1 MNYETSLVIFFRVI
15 ECRIFSPLTREEA
28 LEMTGYL
35 RNIVN
40 NQDVRPDSILIKGAT
55 ILSMDENVGNIARGD
70 ILISGST
77 ITAIGEDLEANGA
90 RVIDATNMIAMPG
103 MVDSHRHSW
112 EGQLRRINPNATC
125 LEDYSN
131 ATHFSFAKYYRPADM
146 YIGNLLTA
154 LGCIDAGI
162 TTVIDNS
169 HNSRT
174 AAHSDAA
181 VEALLDAGIR
191 AIHASGAPVSGEWDK
206 AHWPGNW
213 QRLQEKYFKDNPESL
228 VSLAVMAQLEPALW
242 AEARRLGLP
251 IVTEFFGSF
260 MASELES
267 LHRRGLL
274 GPDNIFNHC
283 TSLPDEGWKILRE
296 AGVRVNVCPRSDAHY
311 GIEDGMFAIQA
322 AQRHGISPGLS
333 VDNETSYSTDMFM
346 EMRVAFYLQ
355 RVMGMHQQHC
365 CGTDHSLTTLPAAQ
379 LLKSA
384 TVDGAACAGLLDKVG
399 SLTPGKQA
407 DLILINVGD
416 INLYPSGN
424 AFGTVVHATERSNI
438 DTVIIGGRIVK
449 QHGKVLGVDSTR
461 LRAAI
466 DESREHLFAAAGYE
480 PDIFA
485 DAFLPLAH
493 AH

>member
-1 MNYETSLVIFFRVI
+1 MTDYTRNIIQTTASLV
-15 ECRIFSPLTREEA
+15 TR
-28 LEMTGYL
+28 
-35 RNIVN
+35 
-40 NQDVRPDSILIKGAT
+40 SLIRGAT
-55 ILSMDENVGNIARGD
+55 ILSMDGDIGNLASAD
-70 ILISGST
+70 ILIEGST
-77 ITAIGEDLEANGA
+77 IKAIAENIEAGDA
-90 RVIDATNMIAMPG
+90 VIIDAPGMIAMPG

-131 ATHFSFAKYYRPADM
+131 ATHFSFAKYYRPADI

-174 AAHSDAA
+174 AEHSDAA
-181 VEALLDAGIR
+181 VEALLDSGIR
-191 AIHASGAPVSGEWDK
+191 AIHASGAPVSGEWDN

-213 QRLQEKYFKDNPESL
+213 QRLQEKYFNSNPDSL
-228 VSLAVMAQLEPALW
+228 VSLAVMAQLEPELW

-251 IVTEFFGSF
+251 IVTEFFGSL

-267 LHRRGLL
+267 LHQQRLL

-283 TSLPDEGWKILRE
+283 TSLPDAGWKILRE

-311 GIEDGMFAIQA
+311 GIEDGMFAMQA
-322 AQRHGISPGLS
+322 AQRHGINPGLS
-333 VDNETSYSTDMFM
+333 VDNETSYSSDMFM

-355 RVMGMHQQHC
+355 RVMGMRQQHT
-365 CGTDHSLTTLPAAQ
+365 CGSKEALTTLPAAQ

-384 TVDGAACAGLLDKVG
+384 TVDGAYCAGLQDKIG

-407 DLILINVGD
+407 DIVLINTKD

-424 AFGTVVHATERSNI
+424 AFGTVVHAAERSNI
-438 DTVIIGGRIVK
+438 DTVMIGGRMVK
-449 QHGKVLGVDSTR
+449 RNGKVLGVDSER

-466 DESREHLFAAAGYE
+466 DESREHLFAAAGYQ

-485 DAFLPLAH
+485 ETFLPLESGQ
-493 AH
+493 

>member
-1 MNYETSLVIFFRVI
+1 
-15 ECRIFSPLTREEA
+15 
-28 LEMTGYL
+28 MTDYI

-40 NQDVRPDSILIKGAT
+40 NQVVNPPVTLIRGVT
-55 ILSMDENVGNIARGD
+55 ILSMDDSVGNIERGD

-77 ITAIGEDLEANGA
+77 ITAVGQNLNVQDSH
-90 RVIDATNMIAMPG
+90 VIDATNMIVMPG

-125 LEDYSN
+125 LDDYSN
-131 ATHFSFAKYYRPADM
+131 ATHFSFAKFYRPADI
-146 YIGNLLTA
+146 YVGNLLTA
-154 LGCIDAGI
+154 LGAIDAGI

-181 VEALLDAGIR
+181 VEALLDSGIR
-191 AIHASGAPVSGEWDK
+191 AIHASGAPISGEWDR

-213 QRLQEKYFKDNPESL
+213 QRLQEKYFKNNPEGL
-228 VSLAVMAQLEPALW
+228 VTLGVMAQLEPELW

-251 IVTEFFGSF
+251 IVTEFFGAE

-267 LHRRGLL
+267 LHQQGLL

-311 GIEDGMFAIQA
+311 GIEDGMYAIEA
-322 AQRHGISPGLS
+322 AHRHGISPGLS

-365 CGTDHSLTTLPAAQ
+365 CNSAHSLKSLPAAQ
-379 LLKSA
+379 LLKAA
-384 TVDGAACAGLLDKVG
+384 TVDGAACAGLQDKVG

-407 DLILINVGD
+407 DLILINAGD

-438 DTVIIGGRIVK
+438 DTVMIGGRIVK
-449 QHGKVLGVDSTR
+449 QNGKVLGVDSTR

-485 DAFLPLAH
+485 EIFLPLKQAH
-493 AH
+493 

>member
-1 MNYETSLVIFFRVI
+1 
-15 ECRIFSPLTREEA
+15 
-28 LEMTGYL
+28 MTDYI

-40 NQDVRPDSILIKGAT
+40 NQVVNPPVTLIRGAT
-55 ILSMDENVGNIARGD
+55 ILSMDDSVGNIERGD

-77 ITAIGEDLEANGA
+77 ITAVGQNLDVQDAH
-90 RVIDATNMIAMPG
+90 VIDATNMIVMPG
-103 MVDSHRHSW
+103 MVDSHRHAW

-125 LEDYSN
+125 LDDYSN
-131 ATHFSFAKYYRPADM
+131 ATHFSFAKFYRPADI
-146 YIGNLLTA
+146 YVGNLLTA
-154 LGCIDAGI
+154 LGAIDAGI

-181 VEALLDAGIR
+181 VEALLDSGIR
-191 AIHASGAPVSGEWDK
+191 AIHASGAPVSGEWDR

-213 QRLQEKYFKDNPESL
+213 QRLQEKYFKNNPEGL
-228 VSLAVMAQLEPALW
+228 VTLGVMAQLEPELW

-251 IVTEFFGSF
+251 IVTEFFGAE

-267 LHRRGLL
+267 LHQQGLL

-311 GIEDGMFAIQA
+311 GIEDGMYAIEA
-322 AQRHGISPGLS
+322 AHRHGISPGLS

-355 RVMGMHQQHC
+355 RVMDMHQQHRC
-365 CGTDHSLTTLPAAQ
+365 DPAHSLKTLPAAQ
-379 LLKSA
+379 LLKAA
-384 TVDGAACAGLLDKVG
+384 TVDGAACAGLQDKVG

-407 DLILINVGD
+407 DLILINAGD

-438 DTVIIGGRIVK
+438 DTIMIGGRIVK
-449 QHGKVLGVDSTR
+449 QNGKVLGVDSTR

-485 DAFLPLAH
+485 ETFRPLKQAH
-493 AH
+493 

>member
-1 MNYETSLVIFFRVI
+1 MTSSV
-15 ECRIFSPLTREEA
+15 
-28 LEMTGYL
+28 

-40 NQDVRPDSILIKGAT
+40 NPHEMPPKTLIRGAT
-55 ILSMDENVGNIARGD
+55 ILSMDENVGNMERGD
-70 ILISGST
+70 ILITGST
-77 ITAIGEDLEANGA
+77 ITAVGQNLDADGA
-90 RVIDATNMIAMPG
+90 DVIDAANMIAMPG
-103 MVDSHRHSW
+103 MVDSHRHAW

-131 ATHFSFAKYYRPADM
+131 ATHFSFAKYYRPVDN
-146 YIGNLLTA
+146 YVGNLLTA

-174 AAHSDAA
+174 AGHSDAA
-181 VEALLDAGIR
+181 VEALFDAGIR
-191 AIHASGAPVSGEWDK
+191 AIHASGAPVAGDWDK

-213 QRLQEKYFKDNPESL
+213 QRLQEKYFKDNPDSL
-228 VSLAVMAQLEPALW
+228 VTLATMAQLEPELW

-251 IVTEFFGSF
+251 IVTEFFGAL
-260 MASELES
+260 MTDELGP
-267 LHRRGLL
+267 LHQQGLL

-283 TSLPDEGWKILRE
+283 TSLPDEGWQILRE
-296 AGVRVNVCPRSDAHY
+296 AGVRVNVCPRSDSHY
-311 GIEDGMFAIQA
+311 GIEDGMYAIEA
-322 AQRHGISPGLS
+322 AQRHGINPGFS

-355 RVMGMHQQHC
+355 RVMGMHQRHT
-365 CGTDHSLTTLPAAQ
+365 CGSKDALTTLPASQ

-384 TVDGAACAGLLDKVG
+384 TLDGAYCARLQDKIG

-407 DLILINVGD
+407 DLILINAND

-438 DTVIIGGRIVK
+438 DTVMIAGRIVK
-449 QHGKVLGVDSTR
+449 QNGKVLGVDSER

-466 DESREHLFAAAGYE
+466 DESRAHLFAASGYQ
-480 PDIFA
+480 PDVFA
-485 DAFLPLAH
+485 EVFSPLEQTN
-493 AH
+493 

>member
-1 MNYETSLVIFFRVI
+1 LLALVVDGGV
-15 ECRIFSPLTREEA
+15 
-28 LEMTGYL
+28 EMTCYV
-35 RNIVN
+35 RNIVQ
-40 NQDVRPDSILIKGAT
+40 NQTESVPVTLIRGAT
-55 ILSMDENVGNIARGD
+55 ILSMDESVGNIERGD
-70 ILISGST
+70 ILITGST
-77 ITAIGEDLEANGA
+77 ITAIGQNLDATGA
-90 RVIDATNMIAMPG
+90 HVIDASHMIAMPG
-103 MVDSHRHSW
+103 MVDSHRHAW

-125 LEDYSN
+125 LDDYSN
-131 ATHFSFAKYYRPADM
+131 ATHFSFAKYYRPADI

-154 LGCIDAGI
+154 LGAIDAGI
-162 TTVIDNS
+162 TTLIDNS

-191 AIHASGAPVSGEWDK
+191 AIHASGAPVAGEWDK
-206 AHWPGNW
+206 THWPGNW
-213 QRLQEKYFKDNPESL
+213 QRLQERYFGNNPDSL
-228 VSLAVMAQLEPALW
+228 VSLAVMAQLEPELW

-267 LHRRGLL
+267 LHQRGLL

-283 TSLPDEGWKILRE
+283 TSLPDEGWKIIKE

-322 AQRHGISPGLS
+322 AQRHGINPGLS

-365 CGTDHSLTTLPAAQ
+365 CGSAHALTTLPAAR
-379 LLKSA
+379 LLKAA
-384 TVDGAACAGLLDKVG
+384 TVDGAACAGLQDKIG

-407 DLILINVGD
+407 DLILINAGD

-438 DTVIIGGRIVK
+438 DTVMIGGRIVK
-449 QHGKVLGVDSTR
+449 QNGKVLGVDSAR

-466 DESREHLFAAAGYE
+466 DESRQHLFAASGYQ

-485 DAFLPLAH
+485 DTFLPLAQTN
-493 AH
+493 

>member
-1 MNYETSLVIFFRVI
+1 
-15 ECRIFSPLTREEA
+15 
-28 LEMTGYL
+28 MTDYL

-40 NQDVRPDSILIKGAT
+40 HQEISSNRTLIRGAT
-55 ILSMDENVGNIARGD
+55 LLSMDENTGNIVRGD

-77 ITAIGEDLEANGA
+77 ITAVGENLDAKGA
-90 RVIDATNMIAMPG
+90 RIIDATNKIAMPG
-103 MVDSHRHSW
+103 MVDTHRHAW
-112 EGQLRRINPNATC
+112 EGQLRRINPDAET
-125 LEDYSN
+125 LEDYCN

-146 YIGNLLTA
+146 YVGNLLTA

-181 VEALLDAGIR
+181 IEALFDAGIR
-191 AIHASGAPVSGEWDK
+191 AVHASGPPVAGDWDK

-213 QRLQEKYFKDNPESL
+213 ARLQKKYFSNDDHSL
-228 VSLAVMAQLEPALW
+228 VTLAAMAQLEPERW

-251 IVTEFFGSF
+251 IITEFFGGE
-260 MASELES
+260 MASELDA
-267 LHRRGLL
+267 LHRQGLL
-274 GPDNIFNHC
+274 RTDNIFNHC
-283 TSLPDEGWKILRE
+283 TALPDEGWKILRE

-311 GIEDGMFAIQA
+311 GIEDGMFAIQSA
-322 AQRHGISPGLS
+322 LRHGISPGLS
-333 VDNETSYSTDMFM
+333 VDNETSYSGDMFM

-355 RVMGMHQQHC
+355 RVMGMHQQNR
-365 CGTDHSLTTLPAAQ
+365 CGSAPALKTLRAVQ
-379 LLKSA
+379 LLKAA
-384 TVDGAACAGLLDKVG
+384 TADGAACAGLQDKTG

-407 DLILINVGD
+407 DLILINTGD

-424 AFGTVVHATERSNI
+424 AFGTVVHAAERSNI
-438 DTVIIGGRIVK
+438 DTVMIGGRIVK
-449 QHGKVLGVDSTR
+449 QDGKVLGVDSAR

-466 DESREHLFAAAGYE
+466 DESRQHLFTSAGYK

-485 DAFLPLAH
+485 EAFLPLEQAR
-493 AH
+493 